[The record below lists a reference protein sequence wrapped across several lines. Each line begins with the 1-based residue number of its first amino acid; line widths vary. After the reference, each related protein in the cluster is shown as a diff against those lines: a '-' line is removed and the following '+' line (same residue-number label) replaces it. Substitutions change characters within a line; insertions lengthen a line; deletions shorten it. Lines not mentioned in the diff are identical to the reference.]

1 VFAAVPLF
9 AGFAGTDVYIPSV
22 GRRPGNLG
30 SQWYTLLWIH
40 NPSGTT
46 ANVSIAF
53 LERNVPNPAPLVF
66 TDSIPPGDT
75 RRYPNTIGT
84 LFGVEKW
91 GALRIKA
98 NVPVLGSCRMYNL
111 PPGGEDKDTQGQAYN
126 VIPASFAIANG
137 QSTKV
142 LGVHQTSPKDD
153 SQFRYNFGWVE
164 TTGGT
169 ADVRVIAYDE
179 TGAVV
184 GDKTY
189 PTTGGY
195 EPRYYPIED
204 LVPTINHA
212 NVTLEVRV
220 VGGTGKVIAVG
231 SGVANRSND
240 ATTFEMSFSPD
251 LLAPTGSYVRTL
263 NGLHDDVTL
272 AAGANVT
279 ITPSGNTLT
288 IASTGGSGTSLPPGT
303 AGQTLFHTGS
313 AWAATSALTNDGTNV
328 GISGNLTLPATTA
341 TTGQIKLGANRFL
354 HNFGPTDA
362 RNTFVGEFAG
372 NFAMGGPGTDDGKY
386 NTGIGRMSLYS
397 NTMGHHNT
405 AVGTVSLNANTT
417 GTENTASGHA
427 SLSLNTTGNY
437 NTASGTWSLSANT
450 TGNNNTATGARSL
463 RFNTT
468 GYENTAQG
476 LESLGANTTG
486 FYNTASGTLSLRS
499 NTTGNT
505 NTATG
510 GRSLQAN
517 TTGSGNTADGFQS
530 LYVST
535 TGSANTASG
544 QNSLRANTTGN
555 DNTAIGSGAGL
566 TITTGSSNTFLGRS
580 ADATAGDLT
589 NATAIGYQASVDVS
603 NKVRIGN
610 TAVTVIGGPVG
621 WSNLSD
627 ARAKKDVRELDLGL
641 DFVLALRPVQFRMI
655 EGNGRTDLGFLAQD
669 VETLLGGGYN
679 LLGIGGDADRTL
691 SLRYT
696 DFIPPLVKAAQEQ
709 QAQIEAQRGEIDL
722 LKAKLAELE
731 AKLAERR

>member
-1 VFAAVPLF
+1 MSRVWRTLRLVVCSAAVVFAAVPLF
-9 AGFAGTDVYIPSV
+9 AGFSGTDVFIPSV

-75 RRYPNTIGT
+75 RRYPNTVGT

-142 LGVHQTSPKDD
+142 LGVHQTSPRDD

-179 TGAVV
+179 TGAVL
-184 GDKTY
+184 GDKIY

-212 NVTLEVRV
+212 DVSLEVRV

-251 LLAPTGSYVRTL
+251 LLAPTGPYVSSL
-263 NGLHDDVTL
+263 NGLSGSVTL

-288 IASTGGSGTSLPPGT
+288 IAAIGGSGTSLPSGT
-303 AGQTLFHTGS
+303 TGQTLYNNGS

-328 GISGNLTLPATTA
+328 GMSGNLSLPTTTA
-341 TTGQIKLGANRFL
+341 TTGQIQLGSTSFL
-354 HNFGPTDA
+354 HNYGPA
-362 RNTFVGEFAG
+362 LAGNTFMGESAG
-372 NFAMGGPGTDDGKY
+372 NFTMGGPGTDDGKF
-386 NTGIGRMSLYS
+386 
-397 NTMGHHNT
+397 NT
-405 AVGTVSLNANTT
+405 AFGARGLRANTT
-417 GTENTASGHA
+417 GKYNSTSGW
-427 SLSLNTTGNY
+427 
-437 NTASGTWSLSANT
+437 WSMFS
-450 TGNNNTATGARSL
+450 
-463 RFNTT
+463 NTT
-468 GYENTAQG
+468 GY
-476 LESLGANTTG
+476 
-486 FYNTASGTLSLRS
+486 
-499 NTTGNT
+499 
-505 NTATG
+505 
-510 GRSLQAN
+510 
-517 TTGSGNTADGFQS
+517 
-530 LYVST
+530 
-535 TGSANTASG
+535 ANTASG
-544 QNSLRANTTGN
+544 YQSLTLNTTGRDNTAAGANSLAGNMTGSQNTASGSGSLGHSTGDNNTAIGYSSLSTNSTGSQNTAVGSTSLRANTTGWGN
-555 DNTAIGSGAGL
+555 AGFGWAAGD
-566 TITTGSSNTFLGRS
+566 TITSGSNNTFLGEG
-580 ADATAGDLT
+580 ADATVGNLT
-589 NATAIGYQASVDVS
+589 NAVAIGADAIVDAS

-610 TAVTVIGGPVG
+610 ASVTVIGGQVA

-627 ARAKKDVRELDLGL
+627 ARAKRDVRDLDLGL
-641 DFVLALRPVQFRMI
+641 DFILALRPVQFRMI
-655 EGNGRTDLGFLAQD
+655 HGNDRVDFGFLGQD
-669 VETLLGGGYN
+669 VETLLGDGYN
-679 LLGIGGDADRTL
+679 LLGIGADPDRTL
-691 SLRYT
+691 SLRYS
-696 DFIPPLVKAAQEQ
+696 DFIAPLVKAVQEQ
-709 QAQIEAQRGEIDL
+709 QAQIEAQRSEIDH
-722 LKAKLAELE
+722 LKAQLAGLE
-731 AKLAERR
+731 ARVAERR

>member
-1 VFAAVPLF
+1 MSRVRRALRVVVCSAAVVFAAVPLF
-9 AGFAGTDVYIPSV
+9 AGFSGTDVFIPSV

-40 NPSGTT
+40 NPSATT
-46 ANVSIAF
+46 ANVKIVF
-53 LERNVPNPAPLVF
+53 LERNIPNPAPLVF

-91 GALRIKA
+91 GALRILA

-142 LGVHQTSPKDD
+142 LGVHQTTPRDD

-212 NVTLEVRV
+212 NVALEVRV
-220 VGGTGKVIAVG
+220 VGGSGKVIAVG
-231 SGVANRSND
+231 SGVANHSND

-288 IASTGGSGTSLPPGT
+288 IAATGGSGTSLPPGT
-303 AGQTLFHTGS
+303 TGQTLYHTGS
-313 AWAATSALTNDGTNV
+313 AWAASGALTNNGTDV
-328 GISGNLTLPATTA
+328 SISGNLSLPATTA
-341 TTGQIKLGANRFL
+341 TTGQIKLGSNPFI
-354 HNFGPTDA
+354 HNYGPA
-362 RNTFVGEFAG
+362 GAWNTFVGSFAG
-372 NFAMGGPGTDDGKY
+372 NSTMGGPGSHDGAY
-386 NTGIGRMSLYS
+386 NTGIGS
-397 NTMGHHNT
+397 
-405 AVGTVSLNANTT
+405 VSLASNTT
-417 GTENTASGHA
+417 GHFNTAAGAGSLNNNTSGSENTATGHA
-427 SLSLNTTGNY
+427 SLALNTSGNY

-450 TGNNNTATGARSL
+450 TGSQNTAA
-463 RFNTT
+463 
-468 GYENTAQG
+468 
-476 LESLGANTTG
+476 
-486 FYNTASGTLSLRS
+486 GTLSLNR
-499 NTTGNT
+499 NTGDN
-505 NTATG
+505 NTAIG
-510 GRSLQAN
+510 YSSLSTN
-517 TTGSGNTADGFQS
+517 STGSQNTAVG
-530 LYVST
+530 ST
-535 TGSANTASG
+535 
-544 QNSLRANTTGN
+544 SLRANTTGWGN
-555 DNTAIGSGAGL
+555 AGFGWAAGD
-566 TITTGSSNTFLGRS
+566 TITSGTNNTFLGEG
-580 ADATAGDLT
+580 ADATVGNLS
-589 NATAIGYQASVDVS
+589 NAVAIGADAIVDAS

-610 TAVTVIGGPVG
+610 NAVTVIGGPVG

-627 ARAKKDVRELDLGL
+627 LRAKRDVRDLDLGL
-641 DFVLALRPVQFRMI
+641 DFILALRPVQFRMI
-655 EGNGRTDLGFLAQD
+655 HGNDRVDFGFLGQD
-669 VETLLGGGYN
+669 VETLLGDGYN
-679 LLGIGGDADRTL
+679 VLGIGGDSDRTL
-691 SLRYT
+691 SLRYS
-696 DFIPPLVKAAQEQ
+696 DFIAPLVKAVQEQ
-709 QAQIEAQRGEIDL
+709 QAQIEAQRSEIDL
-722 LKAKLAELE
+722 LKAQLAELE
-731 AKLAERR
+731 ARVAERL